1 MLLMGGNP
9 SVSKGSIFSHRDV
22 MGAIRTL
29 RARGGRIVVVDLVA
43 TGTAQA
49 ANEWLPI
56 IPGTDAALL
65 LGIVHV
71 LLAEQR
77 VRLGDLEGKVHGPAA
92 LQAAGADFSPEY
104 LAAFCEIPHARHR
117 LLG

>member
-1 MLLMGGNP
+1 MWRIPVPDIDRTDFMLLMGGNP

-29 RARGGRIVVVDLVA
+29 RARGGRIVVVDPVE

-71 LLAEQR
+71 LFAEPR
-77 VRLGDLEGKVHGPAA
+77 VRLGDLEGNVNGLELGRA
-92 LQAAGADFSPEY
+92 SWRERV
-104 LAAFCEIPHARHR
+104 CESV
-117 LLG
+117 

>member
-9 SVSKGSIFSHRDV
+9 SVSKGSLFSHRDV

-29 RARGGRIVVVDLVA
+29 RARGGRIVVVDPVE

-49 ANEWLPI
+49 ANECLPI

-71 LLAEQR
+71 LFEEQR
-77 VRLGDLEGKVHGPAA
+77 VRLGAWDGTVNGMAE
-92 LQAAGADFSPEY
+92 LQAVAPFFLS
-104 LAAFCEIPHARHR
+104 
-117 LLG
+117 

>member
-1 MLLMGGNP
+1 MYGNMWRIPVPDIDRTDFMLLMGGNP

-29 RARGGRIVVVDLVA
+29 RARGGRIVVVDPVE

-56 IPGTDAALL
+56 LRS
-65 LGIVHV
+65 
-71 LLAEQR
+71 EERR
-77 VRLGDLEGKVHGPAA
+77 VGNECVSRCRSRW
-92 LQAAGADFSPEY
+92 SP
-104 LAAFCEIPHARHR
+104 CH
-117 LLG
+117 